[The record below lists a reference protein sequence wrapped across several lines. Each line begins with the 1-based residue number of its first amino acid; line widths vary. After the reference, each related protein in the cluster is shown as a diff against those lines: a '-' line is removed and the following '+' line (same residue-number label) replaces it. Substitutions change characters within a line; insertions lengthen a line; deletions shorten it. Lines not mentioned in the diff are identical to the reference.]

1 MIKTIDE
8 RFKDSSPVETVSN
21 IKQLLGSNGL
31 SVKEDW
37 YENSVCNCYS
47 LRLFLNNTTL
57 FTCGKGITKELAN
70 ASAHAELMERLQS
83 GMLGYG
89 KLHFND
95 AVMMDRD
102 TLAKSCDEFFIRI
115 ANVIDEF
122 ETKSISPD
130 RIIDA
135 CFDYEGDS
143 NLTEAIPY
151 YSVTDDKMVYL
162 PSRLM
167 IPLFTSTGNC
177 AGNTAEEAIVQ
188 GISEIIER
196 WNQRHFM
203 CKDLIPP
210 TIPDDYLQNFPVAYE
225 TITEIK
231 NAGFDVIV
239 KDCSMETGYP
249 VIATAVID
257 KKKHAYHVHMG
268 ASPVFEIALG
278 RSLTET
284 FQGRI
289 LETIADT
296 DLSESSKNDISTFR
310 KSFVLGRGAYPI
322 EFFTEESSFRFIPF
336 PDRTGCTNFQ
346 LLEYAINYIKER
358 NMKIYI
364 RDMSHLGFHAYKI
377 VVPDMC
383 KAPFDFLT
391 SDLQVP
397 KLIGNTKEAE
407 LDPKNAT
414 EEQLFELQLLNLYK
428 INNKLLDRD
437 PKCSKLMMLPI
448 TKNIYMD
455 RAIGYIHVGYTEW
468 QCGNKKAAL
477 DYAKAVQKQKVP
489 GISDFFSCYNRTLA
503 MLKQN
508 KDLSDILKK
517 LLIFYDADT
526 VNEVQD
532 ILQNNKN
539 PFVNYVVSCAPEKGS
554 CATCRY
560 YGICDVEKQMH
571 ITKVI
576 NEYTATFDN
585 EKAFEKLKALFKKLS

>member
-8 RFKDSSPVETVSN
+8 KFKDSSPIETVSN
-21 IKQLLGSNGL
+21 IKQLLSSNGL

-37 YENSVCNCYS
+37 YDNSVSNCYS

-70 ASAHAELMERLQS
+70 ASGHAELMERLQS
-83 GMLGYG
+83 GFLGYG
-89 KLHFND
+89 KLNLKD

-122 ETKSISPD
+122 ETTSVSPD
-130 RIIDA
+130 KIIYA
-135 CFDYEGDS
+135 CFDYEGNSD
-143 NLTEAIPY
+143 LTEAVPY
-151 YSVTDDKMVYL
+151 YSVTDDKMIYI

-188 GISEIIER
+188 GISEIVER

-210 TIPDDYLQNFPVAYE
+210 TIPDEYLQNFPVAYE

-231 NAGFDVIV
+231 NAGYDVIV

-257 KKKHAYHVHMG
+257 KKKHTYHVHMG

-284 FQGRI
+284 FQGRM
-289 LETIADT
+289 LKVIADT
-296 DLSESSKNDISTFR
+296 DLSASSKNDFSTFR
-310 KSFVLGRGAYPI
+310 KAFVSGSGAYPI
-322 EFFTEESSFRFIPF
+322 EFFTNESSFRFIPF
-336 PDRTGCTNFQ
+336 PNRTGCTNLQ
-346 LLEYAINYIKER
+346 LLEYVVNYIKER
-358 NMKIYI
+358 NMKLYI
-364 RDMSHLGFHAYKI
+364 RDFSHLGFHAYKI
-377 VVPDMC
+377 IVPDMC

-397 KLIGNTKEAE
+397 KLIGDTRGVE
-407 LDPKNAT
+407 LDLKNAT
-414 EEQLFELQLLNLYK
+414 EEQLFELQLLNFYN
-428 INNKLLDRD
+428 INNRLLDHD
-437 PKCSKLMMLPI
+437 PRCSKLMKLPI
-448 TKNIYMD
+448 TKNLYMD
-455 RAIGYIHVGYTEW
+455 RAIGYIHAGYTEW

-477 DYAKAVQKQKVP
+477 DYAKAVQKQRVP
-489 GISDFFSCYNRTLA
+489 GISDFFSCFNRTRS
-503 MLKQN
+503 MLKHN
-508 KDLSDILKK
+508 KDLSDILNK

-532 ILQNNKN
+532 ILQNDKN

-554 CATCRY
+554 CTTCRY
-560 YGICDVEKQMH
+560 CAICDVPKQMH
-571 ITKVI
+571 IIKVI
-576 NEYTATFDN
+576 NEHTAVFDN
-585 EKAFEKLKALFKKLS
+585 ESAFKKLQTLFKKLS